1 MKKDIK
7 VKQHDKTDCAAAC
20 LASVASF
27 WGLNLPLTQIREACG
42 TGKEGTTLKG
52 IIDAAGKIGF
62 SAKGFKS
69 EEKRGVN
76 LFQIPKPAILHLQR
90 PDGWLHFVVLY
101 EITPKRVTI
110 LDPDDGEIRKISIE
124 ELESQWS
131 GYIVVLEPTP
141 DFQKG
146 EHRTNLFTQ
155 FKELIFMHRK
165 ELLPALY
172 GSIVYILVG
181 LSTSLFLQQIIDKV
195 LPTKELSL
203 LSLFAIIMALL
214 MGLSLF
220 IGYFRTI
227 LIIRAGIKIDG
238 RLIMSYIN
246 HLLKLPLSFFN
257 SRSIG
262 ELNSRIGDAYKIRS
276 FLSGQLLV
284 IFISIFSLLISFA
297 LLFTYYWKLALL
309 VLLFV
314 PLYILLYHIS
324 NKINKKNNKQII
336 ESAAQFEASNIET
349 LSSIMSVKYF
359 GAQERFSRK
368 TESRYSDMAN
378 KLYKGAKNIA
388 LFSISSDAISKTLT
402 LTILIVGSLFVFD
415 SSLTIGELVSFYSI
429 TSFFTSPLMTLVES
443 NSSITE
449 AQIAAKRL
457 FEIMDLETEES
468 LKTFKINS
476 VNTKS
481 RVLKVEELSFSYPG
495 RGKLLENLSF
505 SIEKGKI
512 TAIVGESGTGKSTI
526 AALLMKGLTP
536 ESGNIRF
543 GEVDIRQIPHEE
555 WRKIISIVPQ
565 KVELFNGSIIENIA
579 PGDEEPDI
587 ENIISV
593 CHLVGADTIIEKLPD
608 GLLGTIG
615 EQGCNLSGGERQKIA
630 FARALYRGAHL
641 LILDEPTS
649 YLDDESRDKMIRLIK
664 SLALYEI
671 GIVLISHDKESI
683 KIADNI
689 IYLNT
694 NAHSEGESRTP
705 ESAVKF
711 KI

>member
-1 MKKDIK
+1 MNKNIK
-7 VKQHDKTDCAAAC
+7 VKQLDKTDCAAAC

-42 TGKEGTTLKG
+42 TGKDGTTLKG
-52 IIDAAGKIGF
+52 IIDAADKIGF

-69 EEKRGVN
+69 EEIKGIN

-101 EITPKRVTI
+101 EINPKKATI
-110 LDPDDGEIRKISIE
+110 LDPDDGEIRKMSLE
-124 ELESQWS
+124 ELEKQWS
-131 GYIVVLEPTP
+131 GYLVILEPAP
-141 DFQKG
+141 KFQKG
-146 EHRTNLFTQ
+146 DYRTNLFAQ
-155 FKELIFMHRK
+155 FKELILMHRK

-195 LPTKELSL
+195 LPTKELPL
-203 LSLFAIIMALL
+203 LFLFAIIMALL

-257 SRSIG
+257 SRSTG
-262 ELNSRIGDAYKIRS
+262 ELNSRIADAYKIRS
-276 FLSGQLLV
+276 FISEQLLV

-314 PLYILLYHIS
+314 PLYIILYHIS
-324 NKINKKNNKQII
+324 NKVNKRNNKSII
-336 ESAAQFEASNIET
+336 ESAAQFEANNIET

-359 GAQERFSRK
+359 GSQERFSRK
-368 TESRYSDMAN
+368 IESHYTDMAN
-378 KLYKGAKNIA
+378 KLYKGGKNIA
-388 LFSISSDAISKTLT
+388 LFSISSDVISKTLT

-429 TSFFTSPLMTLVES
+429 TSFFTSPLITLVES
-443 NSSITE
+443 NSSVTE
-449 AQIAAKRL
+449 AQIAARRL
-457 FEIMDLETEES
+457 FEIIDLETEED
-468 LKTFKINS
+468 LKTFSIKS
-476 VNTKS
+476 VNHNS
-481 RVLKVEELSFSYPG
+481 RFLKVNNLSFSYPG
-495 RGKLLENLSF
+495 RGKLIENLSF
-505 SIEKGKI
+505 TIEKGKI
-512 TAIVGESGTGKSTI
+512 IAIVGESGRGKSTI
-526 AALLMKGLTP
+526 ATLLMKGLIP
-536 ESGNIRF
+536 DSGNIKF
-543 GEVDIRQIPHEE
+543 GEIDIKQIPHND
-555 WRKIISIVPQ
+555 WRRIISIVPQ

-587 ENIISV
+587 ENIMSV
-593 CHLVGADTIIEKLPD
+593 CHLVGANSIIDMIPE
-608 GLLGTIG
+608 GVLGRVG

-630 FARALYRGAHL
+630 FARALYRNSHF

-671 GIVLISHDKESI
+671 GILLISHDKESI
-683 KIADNI
+683 EIADNI

-694 NAHSEGESRTP
+694 NAHSKGESRTP
-705 ESAVKF
+705 ESAV
-711 KI
+711 